1 MLYIFQVDIG
11 ETYVFETDLA
21 FQNVKTLKT
30 KIEHEHGIASSK
42 QILIINGGEL
52 LDDDAVQVCMKTRET
67 CAGTEDNP
75 IYLLDK
81 SHLEK
86 SVPLQISLTPNSIPI
101 LDNATVQQWLS
112 MAPTYETIVQR
123 ADTAQNFNIYA
134 QKIIQNCER
143 FIRDQQAQYQGW
155 MAVIANIED
164 TISSFVLNRNSFNRL
179 YQNYLSE
186 RPSYLELFES
196 LPFAIKILH
205 QLKLPSKLVASIDN
219 STGVYYKST
228 VSSSTSSS
236 SISSTITTSTNYL
249 AQNDNDI
256 QTGGDLS
263 LFEWITVQLAN
274 VKLQDIIDGCKH
286 FINECTEEFLCSL
299 NIEIDGLLERLSNR
313 ELKHMI
319 GIEDR
324 FTLLQNQLT
333 SAKHLQ
339 HEQKDCADYLI
350 SQRQRFSSN
359 VGNQKDW
366 SLIKDISGIHSKNLI
381 EISKRHQT
389 LIDIERKVRKS
400 KQEIIDQLHRRFK
413 NLMLLQR
420 HLVDY
425 DTKLS
430 MYTHKLN
437 RTKKT
442 MLFLQQLNQTPKL
455 YYLFLYECV
464 RRKQYA
470 KIFNKFAETIRLESK
485 NIHND
490 EVSKREQFIKQY
502 EPHFLFNLL
511 PSLKILPTFF
521 IKEPLSL
528 LDLNLPDFTLNE
540 VDHLFEEFP
549 EIKQQNNDTQSIDH
563 LMNLDSLIRC
573 TQIFSQEEYSSTP
586 LVPLPVLILPSETT
600 TIIHEDMPKQLPSPT
615 NSSSRSTVVR
625 SQSSSDVES
634 PHELLL
640 AQTLS
645 ADEQLKQIINDNVI
659 EKINAIESNIEQQ
672 HSNEEMNSPKETIPI
687 TKSLADCQIDGTS
700 PATAIAISTTNST
713 NNNEEEDDYVQCS
726 LETVYASTEM
736 TASPAHHP
744 CASQQTDNE
753 YIRLIRNEFISLKIQ
768 YEQINKFQHDDL
780 LNYHETILKVITS
793 LQQSNHEHQK
803 QIEQLHTE
811 INNYIQDNEELKIQ
825 NDNNQQQKQELIIKY
840 QILENNFD
848 EFRQKSEIEMSQIV
862 KVIESD
868 FQFAMKKASSEQQ
881 EKGTLTTTVDTQT
894 DKQLT
899 YDKETTTILTTEH
912 QLTQTNQIELN
923 NKTIQTSFN
932 DNDETV
938 RRLVTKD
945 QQIQFNLAIQ
955 RAVQN
960 ATDTQ
965 KKQIGVLEQQLEDK
979 RLKIIKL
986 KECIKKLQNFYA
998 LSSTPPSMLPSI
1010 TKSIMTTSN
1019 DDDES
1024 QINKD
1029 ETIHRTTFIKRSEPI
1044 SMPSSFVVQSM
1055 LAAGNVATSPKID
1068 QQTLTGVNDLLMDTC
1083 FKSSP
1088 NESSNAVELYT
1099 PFAASP
1105 LNQIVNPISTPTSVP
1120 ICSVMSSSPSV
1131 SSSTPRASTSSTN
1144 SSPQATPIAI
1154 VTVNRLDYVIIYF
1167 DTTYQHYMIFTYLP
1181 TLHFIHSDCY
1191 ELFNIQ
1197 QKQNSIQPTSN
1208 TNTNDSMST
1217 DNGKSSTNI
1226 PALINTSM
1234 ISSTLIGANG
1244 LNPSTTPLIGQ
1255 VTDKEYCQAKKTN
1268 NRFNVPLGTKFYR
1281 VRVTPWK
1288 PTISSFPS

>member
-455 YYLFLYECV
+455 YYLFLYE
-464 RRKQYA
+464 Y
-470 KIFNKFAETIRLESK
+470 
-485 NIHND
+485 
-490 EVSKREQFIKQY
+490 
-502 EPHFLFNLL
+502 
-511 PSLKILPTFF
+511 
-521 IKEPLSL
+521 
-528 LDLNLPDFTLNE
+528 
-540 VDHLFEEFP
+540 
-549 EIKQQNNDTQSIDH
+549 
-563 LMNLDSLIRC
+563 
-573 TQIFSQEEYSSTP
+573 
-586 LVPLPVLILPSETT
+586 
-600 TIIHEDMPKQLPSPT
+600 MPKQLPSPT